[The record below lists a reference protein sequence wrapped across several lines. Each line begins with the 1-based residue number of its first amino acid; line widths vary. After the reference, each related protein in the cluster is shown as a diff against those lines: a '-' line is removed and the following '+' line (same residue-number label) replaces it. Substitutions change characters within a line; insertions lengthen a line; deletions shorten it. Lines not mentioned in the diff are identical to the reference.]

1 MSLLWLASALA
12 GAEPAESVEWT
23 AELGADVQTT
33 SHGLLTVAVRKGPW
47 SAGLYTDTLDLRWSP
62 ESDRG
67 RSWVAARAE
76 FGAAGLMIT
85 PWSNGAPDPDRAWFA
100 GYAGVEAGRLRYLPG
115 GAYVGWDAQVRWW
128 FFEELGTAP
137 APDHRPVAS
146 AHTLVGVWRPALQG
160 WASIGGDLQPQ
171 GLAPSAQLTVTARP
185 QWRVAPRGELRAGIA
200 QNQDVVLKTRV
211 GGLMPYVV
219 PLAGAA
225 WGEFWVEDYA
235 AVRAG
240 GGYQGALVGQ
250 WRLRADL
257 LVDAVVMDDKRAAG
271 FAVDTRIQRGVWHL
285 DTAVG
290 WSPWL
295 RRPDE
300 LQPVALW
307 IKLGREWA

>member
-1 MSLLWLASALA
+1 MTLLMLASAFA
-12 GAEPAESVEWT
+12 AEGESVEWT
-23 AELGADVQTT
+23 AQLGADVQTT
-33 SHGLLTVAVRKGPW
+33 AHGLLTVAVRKGPW

-62 ESDRG
+62 ESETG
-67 RSWVAARAE
+67 RSWIAAGVE
-76 FGAAGLMIT
+76 LGAAGLMIT

-115 GAYVGWDAQVRWW
+115 GAYVGWDARVRWW

-146 AHTLVGVWRPALQG
+146 AHTIVGVWRPAIQG

-171 GLAPSAQLTVTARP
+171 GLAPSAQVTLTTRP
-185 QWRVAPRGELRAGIA
+185 QWRLAPRAELRAGIA
-200 QNQDVVLKTRV
+200 HNQDVVLKTRV

-235 AVRAG
+235 AARVG
-240 GGYQGALVGQ
+240 GGYHGPIRGPWSVH
-250 WRLRADL
+250 ADV
-257 LVDAVVMDDKRAAG
+257 LVDAVAMDDKRALG
-271 FAVDTRIQRGVWHL
+271 FALDTKIRRDHWYL

-295 RRPDE
+295 RRSDD
-300 LQPVALW
+300 LQPIAAWVL
-307 IKLGREWA
+307 LGREWR